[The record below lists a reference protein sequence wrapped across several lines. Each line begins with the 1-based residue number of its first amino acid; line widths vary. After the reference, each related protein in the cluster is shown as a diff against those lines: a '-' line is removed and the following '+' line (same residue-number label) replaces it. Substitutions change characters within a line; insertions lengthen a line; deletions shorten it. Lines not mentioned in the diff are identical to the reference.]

1 MISKG
6 MVRSNSEC
14 RRVVKEAAK
23 KAKILI
29 AEGTLILLLCLHFIC
44 NHYF

>member
-1 MISKG
+1 MISQG

-14 RRVVKEAAK
+14 RRVVKAAS

-29 AEGTLILLLCLHFIC
+29 AEGISIISVSFC
-44 NHYF
+44 